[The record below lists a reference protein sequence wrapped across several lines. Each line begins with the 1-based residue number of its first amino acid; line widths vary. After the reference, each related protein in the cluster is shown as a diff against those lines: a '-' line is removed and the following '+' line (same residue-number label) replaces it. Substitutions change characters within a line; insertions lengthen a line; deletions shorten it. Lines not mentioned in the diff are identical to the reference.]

1 MRRVIFVLSVVVV
14 GALLLAPGLAADEDG
29 KSIYDKK
36 CAMCHGKDGV
46 AKKLAE
52 GSANLN
58 DPEWQEKSTLEE
70 IIRVTTEGVNKM
82 PAYEEKL
89 TPEQIKLVAE
99 YIKTLQ

>member
-1 MRRVIFVLSVVVV
+1 MRRVILVLSVVAV
-14 GALLLAPGLAADEDG
+14 GALLLAPGLAADGDG

-46 AKKLAE
+46 AKKLGK

-58 DPEWQEKSTLEE
+58 DPEWQENTTLEE
-70 IIRVTTEGVNKM
+70 IIRVTAEGEGKM
-82 PAYEEKL
+82 PGYEDKL

-99 YIKTLQ
+99 YIKTLR

>member
-1 MRRVIFVLSVVVV
+1 MRRVILVLSVAVV
-14 GALLLAPGLAADEDG
+14 GALLLAPGLAADEEV

-46 AKKLAE
+46 AKKLGK

-58 DPEWQEKSTLEE
+58 DPEWQEKTTLEE
-70 IIRVTTEGVNKM
+70 IIRVTAEGEGKM
-82 PAYEEKL
+82 PGYEDKL

-99 YIKTLQ
+99 YIKTLR

>member
-1 MRRVIFVLSVVVV
+1 MKKLVVVLSLVIV
-14 GALLLAPGLAADEDG
+14 GALLLTSGMAAGEEG
-29 KSIYDKK
+29 QSLYDKK